1 MPTPTAPT
9 GYNFGGWYLDSSAVT
24 SSTQNTT
31 IGDHTLSA
39 SWTAKTYTV
48 YKGGNMTGVS
58 VSASSSGT
66 FNTTLSFST
75 SGSSPGYNYS
85 FSSMKIYSGSSTSGT
100 LLATFTSTSAS
111 WTMTGTYYSSIYI
124 YAEWSR
130 SAIPTTITTSK
141 RETSYR
147 STSDGSTSGSTTV
160 TAGGGGGKWV
170 YRITYWLT
178 VKKNLS
184 DTNEITTSKPPMITL
199 STTGETTSGITVTST
214 GKTYEAGANFLLND
228 LSTYWTYAATIR
240 ATSVYNGTYAE
251 ITLVFKDTNADAY
264 FYGVDDITVRIFG
277 RSFYPDVAP

>member
-1 MPTPTAPT
+1 MTPRGGGVSPSSKQVKLGNNYGDLPTPTKT
-9 GYNFGGWYLDSSAVT
+9 GYNFGGWYLDGTKMEST
-24 SSTQNTT
+24 TQNTT

-85 FSSMKIYSGSSTSGT
+85 FSSIKIYSGSNTTGT
-100 LLATFTSTSAS
+100 LLATFTSTSDS

-130 SAIPTTITTSK
+130 TAIPTTISASPTII
-141 RETSYR
+141 SYR
-147 STSDGSTSGSTTV
+147 NWQSSDEPVTSTI

-170 YRITYWLT
+170 YTI
-178 VKKNLS
+178 
-184 DTNEITTSKPPMITL
+184 TSKECSSTSSSKYESLIQLSYNNTL
-199 STTGETTSGITVTST
+199 VGDSTGEVTTAVVLYCNASSCTYVLFGRVQGARYIIVTV
-214 GKTYEAGANFLLND
+214 
-228 LSTYWTYAATIR
+228 R

-251 ITLVFKDTNADAY
+251 VRVLFRDESLSVTL
-264 FYGVDDITVRIFG
+264 
-277 RSFYPDVAP
+277 

>member
-1 MPTPTAPT
+1 MTPRGGGVSPSSKQVKLGNNYGDLPTPTRT
-9 GYNFGGWYLDSSAVT
+9 GYNFGGWYLDGTKMEST
-24 SSTQNTT
+24 TQNTT

-48 YKGGNMTGVS
+48 YKSGNMTGVS

-85 FSSMKIYSGSSTSGT
+85 FSSIKIYSGSSTSGT

-130 SAIPTTITTSK
+130 TAIPTTISASPTIV
-141 RETSYR
+141 SYR
-147 STSDGSTSGSTTV
+147 NALRGEESSGV
-160 TAGGGGGKWV
+160 ADITAGGGGGKWI
-170 YRITYWLT
+170 YSITSKAGYVENSGSALDENWT
-178 VKKNLS
+178 
-184 DTNEITTSKPPMITL
+184 DEITLKD
-199 STTGETTSGITVTST
+199 TGEITSSTSLYCDERSADLKTLGSSVRKRYYYIVTV
-214 GKTYEAGANFLLND
+214 
-228 LSTYWTYAATIR
+228 R

-251 ITLVFKDTNADAY
+251 ITILFR
-264 FYGVDDITVRIFG
+264 DIT
-277 RSFYPDVAP
+277 SSKTL

>member
-9 GYNFGGWYLDSSAVT
+9 GYNFGGWYLDGSAVT

-48 YKGGNMTGVS
+48 YKGGNISGVS

-75 SGSSPGYNYS
+75 GGSYPGYNYS

-111 WTMTGTYYSSIYI
+111 WTMTGTYYSSIFI

-141 RETSYR
+141 QITSYR

-160 TAGGGGGKWV
+160 TAGGGGGKWI

-178 VKKNLS
+178 AYYDNGWSEV
-184 DTNEITTSKPPMITL
+184 TTSKTPQITL
-199 STTGETTSGITVTST
+199 STTGETTSSIAVTSL
-214 GKTYEAGANFLLND
+214 GRTYRESAFAIFGD
-228 LSTYWTYAATIR
+228 YYWTYAATIR

-251 ITLVFKDTNADAY
+251 ITLVFEDTDGDAY
-264 FYGVDDITVRIFG
+264 FRDKSSNEFFLSSG
-277 RSFYPDVAP
+277 RYFYPDVAP